1 MDYKGNKKLVPLAK
15 TLRKNMT
22 KEEKHLWYD
31 FLRSHTAG
39 FRRQKILGKYILDFY
54 SAKEQ
59 ISIEVD
65 GEHHYSEKKFAADIE
80 RTNYIN
86 GFGISVLRFSNKEI
100 QENFSGVCQFIDE
113 YITNK
118 RLKNKAIDNRS
129 PVNRY

>member
-65 GEHHYSEKKFAADIE
+65 GEHHYSEKKFAADIK

-100 QENFSGVCQFIDE
+100 QEIFSGVCQFIDE

>member
-80 RTNYIN
+80 RTNYIS